1 VPELALK
8 VGTTPTN
15 DDGDILDAFSSR
27 RIKAVHAQHAC
38 NAVVETDG
46 SGLRIRGT
54 LAELILQ
61 ETRQYKFIR
70 SGSVITR
77 VNRLTSESED
87 VSDQIKIAL
96 FLERRL
102 SNPNHRIFGTPGNE
116 VWYGGRTAYDAVTL
130 DRVWAEIEKR
140 TELREADHRLWPFGR
155 QDLKEHLIIPV
166 DDFDD
171 TTAEEAKTALMDTQD
186 VQIVDVSIVRPAA
199 KKTPGE
205 FLITV
210 DKTLDSIVWPDWIIA
225 DGESFRIGKGD
236 GTTYGTK
243 SQITP
248 AVGPASI
255 SGRVKRRKHRVDW
268 TADLGLDLE
277 ERALVLNKTITVD
290 LRTVKSPYVRS
301 GIVRTKTI
309 E

>member
-1 VPELALK
+1 VPVPELALK

-140 TELREADHRLWPFGR
+140 TELREADHRQWPCGR
-155 QDLKEHLIIPV
+155 QDLREHLIIPV

-171 TTAEEAKTALMDTQD
+171 STAEELKSPLIRLTGKTNPDT
-186 VQIVDVSIVRPAA
+186 
-199 KKTPGE
+199 GE
-205 FLITV
+205 PETERL
-210 DKTLDSIVWPDWIIA
+210 
-225 DGESFRIGKGD
+225 
-236 GTTYGTK
+236 
-243 SQITP
+243 
-248 AVGPASI
+248 
-255 SGRVKRRKHRVDW
+255 KRRKHRVDW

-277 ERALVLNKTITVD
+277 ERELVLNKTITVD

-309 E
+309 AAK